1 MAKIYSSDL
10 RDRVLAF
17 LRSGHSRRAAAR
29 HFAVSPSFAIKLA
42 ERVERTGSSAPD
54 RRGRKKGGG
63 KLAPVM
69 GFLTQRVQA
78 EPDITMA
85 ELAEALSAAHGV
97 TAHPSALSR
106 ALCKA
111 GFTYKKIAAG
121 TGMRTRRPS
130 ARTSCLASS
139 APAHDASYAR
149 TSCVH

>member
-1 MAKIYSSDL
+1 MAKVYSTDL

-17 LRSGHSRRAAAR
+17 IRAGHSRRAAAR
-29 HFAVSPSFAIKLA
+29 HFAVSPSIAIKLA
-42 ERVERTGSSAPD
+42 QRVDRTGSSIPD
-54 RRGRKKGGG
+54 RRGRKTGGG

-85 ELAEALSAAHGV
+85 ELAEALAADHGV

-111 GFTYKKIAAG
+111 GFTYKKVAAG

-130 ARTSCLASS
+130 A
-139 APAHDASYAR
+139 
-149 TSCVH
+149 